1 MRRCESGDPVADL
14 NVADAALASSLRRLA
29 DRGSTHAGLRS
40 YLQAVVDACV
50 ELFDVGGSGL
60 MIADE
65 HSELRYAVATDGPGR
80 LLETVQLDTG
90 EGPCVDTFVHDK
102 VVMVEDLAADPR
114 YPIIAREMVPRGVAS
129 VLGAPVHLAGLTV
142 GSLDVYRH
150 DPHRWDFSDI
160 AALTRYADVVE
171 ATLTAAVAAE
181 SAGELAAQLA
191 YAVEHRVP
199 IDRGVGYLMARD
211 HIDSAEAFNRLRQ
224 AARRSRRKVGDVAEQ
239 LLETGHLPQETP

>member
-1 MRRCESGDPVADL
+1 VADL
-14 NVADAALASSLRRLA
+14 NVDDTALASSLRRLS
-29 DRGSTHAGLRS
+29 DRGPTRAGLRS

-80 LLETVQLDTG
+80 MLERVQLETGQ
-90 EGPCVDTFVHDK
+90 GPCVDTFVHDN
-102 VVMVEDLAADPR
+102 VVLVEDLAADRR
-114 YPIIAREMVPRGVAS
+114 YPIVARELVPRGVAS

-150 DPHRWDFSDI
+150 EPYHWDASDT

-181 SAGELAAQLA
+181 SAGELAAQLK

-211 HIDSAEAFNRLRQ
+211 RIDSVAAFNRLRQ
-224 AARRSRRKVGDVAEQ
+224 AARQSRRKVGDVAVQ
-239 LLETGHLPQETP
+239 LLDTGHLPQEKP